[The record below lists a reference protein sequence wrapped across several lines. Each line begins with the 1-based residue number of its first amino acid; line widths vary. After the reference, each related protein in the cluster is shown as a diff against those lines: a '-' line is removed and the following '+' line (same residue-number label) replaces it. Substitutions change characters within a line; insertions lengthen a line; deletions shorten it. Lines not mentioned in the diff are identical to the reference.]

1 MSERSAARIG
11 AEVGRCLSAARRIE
25 NVVWLGGSAVMLPLH
40 VEMRR
45 DVVRKPLEDSKHI
58 DIVVDSDPRVI
69 PGL

>member
-1 MSERSAARIG
+1 
-11 AEVGRCLSAARRIE
+11 LSAARRIE

-58 DIVVDSDPRVI
+58 DVVVDSDPRVI